1 MERSEGIN
9 RGLTSQ
15 ALDKIHRSDGG
26 RRTTIHE
33 WMSTSGGRFA
43 RIGASCLSCFP
54 GPGISRHPR
63 NMLLGQ
69 RIQLWLCVL
78 ILGLGRGVP
87 ALPAAELARFS
98 LNDGDRVLLIG
109 DTFFEREVNYGH

>member
-1 MERSEGIN
+1 
-9 RGLTSQ
+9 
-15 ALDKIHRSDGG
+15 
-26 RRTTIHE
+26 
-33 WMSTSGGRFA
+33 
-43 RIGASCLSCFP
+43 
-54 GPGISRHPR
+54 
-63 NMLLGQ
+63 MLLGQ

-109 DTFFEREVNYGH
+109 DTFFER